1 MATNW
6 NEEGERYLPQ
16 ALAGKCRSDAIS
28 GVNDT
33 IFGLR
38 FRVDN
43 FAHVRAAYGAR
54 VASEVMRQ
62 ISRIISELMDGVGL
76 VQQVS
81 AGILHVDAAAG
92 LFGGQPWPVDA
103 CAAWIDKV
111 CASLPHIPLSTS
123 GGRILVWLS
132 GAPIRSGVDLDDFSY
147 LPVLAP
153 FAADPIGRDAGWV
166 SRYLDDMEIAA
177 AVVDQMAAASAAGAS
192 NSFALCWQPIR
203 CASDDDDMLY
213 AEGLLRFIDKD
224 GQAQSAGKAIA
235 ALERIGFARPFDRHV
250 ANLVFAELE
259 RHPELSLGLNISAQ
273 SACWDIWWEDYA
285 ARLRAAPAA
294 AKRLVIEITETT
306 PIADIFAAVKFVSR
320 MRRLGCRIA
329 LDDFGA
335 GHMSLRYM
343 WALAP
348 HIVKIDR
355 MFLAKAQTSEAG
367 RQTYFHLAKLAQSAG
382 ATVVAEGVE
391 TRALA
396 VLATEMGVECQQGY
410 HWGQPTFSNIWSSY
424 RFEVPAPIAA
434 EALAT
439 QSAITGAG
447 AQA

>member
-6 NEEGERYLPQ
+6 NEEGERHLPQ
-16 ALAGKCRSDAIS
+16 ALVGKCRSDAVS
-28 GVNDT
+28 AVNDT
-33 IFGLR
+33 ILGLR

-43 FAHVRAAYGAR
+43 FAHVRAAYGAQ

-62 ISRIISELMDGVGL
+62 VSRIISELMDGAGL
-76 VQQVS
+76 VHQVS

-103 CAAWIDKV
+103 CAAWIDKL

-132 GAPIRSGVDLDDFSY
+132 GAPIRSGVELDDFGY

-153 FAADPIGRDAGWV
+153 FAPDPIGSNVAWV
-166 SRYLDDMEIAA
+166 SRYLDDMAIAA
-177 AVVDQMAAASAAGAS
+177 AVVDQMAAASAAGPS

-213 AEGLLRFIDKD
+213 AEGLLRFIDTD
-224 GQAQSAGKAIA
+224 GQARSAGKEIA
-235 ALERIGFARPFDRHV
+235 ALERVGFARPFDRHV

-259 RHPELSLGLNISAQ
+259 RHPKPSLGLNISAQ

-285 ARLRAAPAA
+285 ARLRAAPAI

-306 PIADIFAAVKFVSR
+306 PIGDISAAVKFVSR

-355 MFLAKAQTSEAG
+355 LFLSRAQNSEAG

-391 TRALA
+391 THAQA
-396 VLATEMGVECQQGY
+396 VLALEMGIECQQGY
-410 HWGQPTFSNIWSSY
+410 HWGQPTFSNIWSRSAS
-424 RFEVPAPIAA
+424 EMKAPIAA
-434 EALAT
+434 AALT
-439 QSAITGAG
+439 MQSGFSDLGIYS
-447 AQA
+447 